1 MRYDGLRGSRFM
13 SAFQNNPGNQTL
25 RNRARQSITY
35 ALGISAFLILF
46 GLVQKT
52 NAQSVT
58 LTPSTLRSEIDALR
72 VRISHCWTPP
82 PGVTQATRE
91 YVVLR
96 VQLRPDGSLA
106 GSPVPVEDTS
116 STFRPAL
123 ANSAIQALMTCQ
135 PFTML
140 KPKHYDRWKDI
151 EMKFDP
157 HELLGR

>member
-1 MRYDGLRGSRFM
+1 M
-13 SAFQNNPGNQTL
+13 SAFQNNAGNQTPP
-25 RNRARQSITY
+25 NRARQSITY

-46 GLVQKT
+46 GLPQET
-52 NAQSVT
+52 NAQSVG
-58 LTPSTLRSEIDALR
+58 LMPSALRGEIDALR
-72 VRISHCWTPP
+72 TRISHCWTPP
-82 PGVTQATRE
+82 PGVSPATRE

-106 GSPVPVEDTS
+106 GSPVLVEDTS

-123 ANSAIQALMTCQ
+123 ANSAIQALTTCQ

-140 KPKHYDRWKDI
+140 KPEHYEQWKDL
-151 EMKFDP
+151 ELKFDP